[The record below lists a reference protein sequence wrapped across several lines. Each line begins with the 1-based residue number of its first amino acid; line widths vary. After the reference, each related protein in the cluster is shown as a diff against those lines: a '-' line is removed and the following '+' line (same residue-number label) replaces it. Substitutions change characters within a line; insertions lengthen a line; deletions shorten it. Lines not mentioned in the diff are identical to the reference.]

1 MPAPIPSQREH
12 AEAARRVVPK
22 EMSTTVTYL
31 TEKIPGF
38 DRDPFFHPLDAI
50 LAEIAIAV
58 QLPPG
63 LHAKARERY
72 EAVRTYAERAGS
84 PLEGRILWFYPQG
97 SMAIDATISIRGT
110 DDEYDLDIV
119 AALALAPDAPAGEVL
134 DLLYNAIV
142 GYPTSQKVERQTR
155 CVTVRYAD
163 RMHLDI
169 TPAVRLPHSA
179 ERESHIFHAHPDDP
193 PRLHVHVPM
202 NAYGFAQWYRSRTP
216 QEQRFAHA
224 LDERLRKAYGMEVR
238 ADAEVDEV
246 PGQVSLATKSV
257 TTVALQ
263 LLKRFRN
270 IAYATRTRRIPPS
283 VMISCFAGHA
293 AQPGLS
299 LSDMV
304 IRQARVIA
312 RELRQAGQRREN
324 VMVVNP
330 VFQRDCFTDR
340 WPENL
345 SQQEE
350 FAAKLAGLAD
360 GLEHIKRHEIDLE
373 SLRDWLREQFGDYVV
388 SGAIRRFN
396 QRAGQAV
403 QGGATAYTPRGGLYV
418 PSTPALVGLGAAASS
433 RAVAATPHTF
443 RGDLR

>member
-1 MPAPIPSQREH
+1 MAYRIGKPPA
-12 AEAARRVVPK
+12 
-22 EMSTTVTYL
+22 
-31 TEKIPGF
+31 F
-38 DRDPFFHPLDAI
+38 DPDPFLHPLDSI
-50 LAEIAIAV
+50 LADIAIAI

-63 LHAKARERY
+63 LHAKASDRY
-72 EAVRTYAERAGS
+72 EAVRTFAERPGS
-84 PLEGRILWFYPQG
+84 PLEGRILRFYPQG

-119 AALALAPDAPAGEVL
+119 AALALAPDAPPDEVL
-134 DLLYNAIV
+134 DLLYRSIV

-169 TPAVRLPHSA
+169 TPAVRLPHGT

-193 PRLHVHVPM
+193 PRLHFHVPM
-202 NAYGFAQWYRSRTP
+202 NAYGFAEWFRARTP
-216 QEQRFAHA
+216 EEERFALA
-224 LDERLRKAYGMEVR
+224 FDERLRKAYEMEVH

-246 PGQVSLATKSV
+246 PDQVVLVTKSV

-270 IAYATRTRRIPPS
+270 VAYSPSAGRIPPS
-283 VMISCFAGHA
+283 VMMSCFAGHA

-304 IRQARVIA
+304 IRQARLIA
-312 RELRQAGQRREN
+312 GELRRATDRRET

-340 WPENL
+340 WPETL

-350 FAAKLAGLAD
+350 FAGKLAGLAD
-360 GLEHIKRHEIDLE
+360 NLESIRRQETDLE
-373 SLRDWLREQFGDYVV
+373 SLRECLRELFGGYVV
-388 SGAIRRFN
+388 SGAFRRFN
-396 QRAGQAV
+396 QRTGRAV
-403 QGGATAYTPRGGLYV
+403 QAGGTAYTPRGGLYV
-418 PSTPALVGLGAAASS
+418 PSTPALVGFGTVTSG
-433 RAVAATPHTF
+433 RAVAGAPHTF
-443 RGDLR
+443 RGDSL

>member
-1 MPAPIPSQREH
+1 MAYRFDKP
-12 AEAARRVVPK
+12 
-22 EMSTTVTYL
+22 
-31 TEKIPGF
+31 PGF
-38 DRDPFFHPLDAI
+38 DRDPFLHPLDAI
-50 LAEIAIAV
+50 LADIAIAV

-63 LHAKARERY
+63 LHLKACGRY
-72 EAVRTYAERAGS
+72 EAVREFAERPGS
-84 PLEGRILWFYPQG
+84 PLEGLIRRFYPQG

-119 AALALAPDAPAGEVL
+119 ASLALAPDAPPDEVL
-134 DLLYNAIV
+134 DLLYRSIV
-142 GYPTSQKVERQTR
+142 GYPTSQKVKRQTR

-169 TPAVRLPHSA
+169 TPAVRLPHGA

-193 PRLHVHVPM
+193 PRLHLHVPM
-202 NAYGFAQWYRSRTP
+202 NAYGFGKWFRARAP
-216 QEQRFAHA
+216 EEQRFALA
-224 LDERLRKAYGMEVR
+224 FDERLRKASGMEVR
-238 ADAEVDEV
+238 TYAEVDDV
-246 PGQVSLATKSV
+246 PDQVALVTKSV

-270 IAYATRTRRIPPS
+270 VAYATRAGRIPPS
-283 VMISCFAGHA
+283 VMMSCLAGHA

-304 IRQARVIA
+304 IRQARLMA
-312 RELRQAGQRREN
+312 RELRQANARRDKA
-324 VMVVNP
+324 MVVNP
-330 VFQRDCFTDR
+330 VFQQDCFTDR

-350 FAAKLAGLAD
+350 FAAKLSTLAD
-360 GLEHIKRHEIDLE
+360 GLEHVKRNETDPE

-388 SGAIRRFN
+388 SGALRRFY
-396 QRAGQAV
+396 QRAGRAV
-403 QGGATAYTPRGGLYV
+403 RGGGTAYTPRGGLYV
-418 PSTPALVGLGAAASS
+418 PSAPALVGLGTATAASS

-443 RGDLR
+443 RGDRR

>member
-1 MPAPIPSQREH
+1 MAYRSDN
-12 AEAARRVVPK
+12 
-22 EMSTTVTYL
+22 L
-31 TEKIPGF
+31 LGF
-38 DRDPFFHPLDAI
+38 DRDPFLHPLDAI
-50 LAEIAIAV
+50 LADIAIAA

-63 LHAKARERY
+63 LHAKACGRY
-72 EAVRTYAERAGS
+72 EAVREFAERPGS
-84 PLEGRILWFYPQG
+84 PLEGLIRRFYPQG

-119 AALALAPDAPAGEVL
+119 ASLALASDAPPGKVL
-134 DLLYNAIV
+134 DLLYEAID

-169 TPAVRLPHSA
+169 TPAVRLPHGA

-193 PRLHVHVPM
+193 PRLHLHVPM
-202 NAYGFAQWYRSRTP
+202 NAYGFAEWFRARTP
-216 QEQRFAHA
+216 EEERFALA
-224 LDERLRKAYGMEVR
+224 FDERLRKAYGMEVR
-238 ADAEVDEV
+238 ADAEVDDV
-246 PGQVSLATKSV
+246 PDQVAFLTKSV

-270 IAYATRTRRIPPS
+270 VAYATRAGRIPPS
-283 VMISCFAGHA
+283 VMMSCFAGHA
-293 AQPGLS
+293 ARPGLS

-304 IRQARVIA
+304 IRQARLIA
-312 RELRQAGQRREN
+312 RELRQASARREK

-350 FAAKLAGLAD
+350 FAAKLSTLAN
-360 GLEHIKRHEIDLE
+360 GLEHVKRNETDPE

-388 SGAIRRFN
+388 SGALRRFY
-396 QRAGQAV
+396 QRIGRAM
-403 QGGATAYTPRGGLYV
+403 QGGGTAYTPRGGLYV
-418 PSTPALVGLGAAASS
+418 PTAPALVGLGTATASS

-443 RGDLR
+443 RGDRR